1 MLGGVNMR
9 MFKKALALFL
19 STVMLMSV
27 CIAAPVSINAESATL
42 IKGTFTIDTF
52 DGYDPGELDYYYS
65 DRYFRASGKE
75 TDPHLRTMSAALVF
89 TSQGTSKTPDK
100 TFGKILRNIGFT
112 DIRTYDM
119 DHTAMDSM
127 GVILARKR
135 INGKDVIAVALRGD
149 EYELEMAANLIAGAE
164 GDIKAFA
171 DAEALVES
179 RVRAYISEYNIT
191 KAKYWVVGYS
201 RSGAVANL
209 FGRALNRDLSGFRTT
224 ADDIYVYAFEAAVGS
239 AENVAYENI
248 HNIID
253 LRDTVTYVYPALWS
267 LYGCGVPDYI
277 GDTDETITLK
287 SLSLDDDHSQ
297 DIGEIRTVDF
307 INDFVDFLA
316 TNISRKTYSEKL
328 ETPVSQI
335 AEIFFSLNNKQRS
348 AFIEYFS
355 QVFSELMEDDRLVA
369 LFLRIVIDPYSEKSA
384 EKVTDLIIK
393 YMDKVAEKSG
403 KPVSD
408 DDYDTIKAAV
418 SPIVSVFLPFAY
430 EDFFASYGSSSA
442 PLYHILT
449 FTGNLNSLFKHHFNY
464 NIFYELTALDS
475 YYQERIDNI
484 LGDVD
489 GDGFVTVADA
499 AYIQRMTADMDIPF
513 YVEKDICDVDGDGE
527 VTLLDATYIQSW
539 LAEIIYDNRIGKPI
553 S

>member
-1 MLGGVNMR
+1 MR

-65 DRYFRASGKE
+65 DRYFSGSGKE